1 MLLLFL
7 LFHVKLMEGCADDA
21 CQALPTCLLYEA
33 CLGPTS
39 CLQVGTLVHQIS
51 TAAVRNADDK
61 SASPAVEFMRE
72 AHLPVL
78 RRLFELGSADVPDQ
92 TLADAL
98 HCLLTAMM
106 PAGSDGNMSA
116 LYLDKATL
124 EGDTAFDDQPV
135 ARLLF
140 ATAAAA
146 HCNADC
152 NAALAVRMADAVKAA
167 KLDAAKPSRLLMP
180 IVDVA
185 HKVCLSKAAPGNG
198 ALGCICREALCTTVW
213 KSSSEGEKHDVLVQ
227 KLLALL
233 RSETGCI
240 RVRLGDDTAE
250 WGTMRDLCNSTTEA
264 QLNNSAAISLS
275 HVNKEGNAECTAGR
289 VQVLQ
294 LLRHLP
300 HLKRLNISAERNF
313 IGNQEAAA
321 LSDTLRHS
329 TLQVLCFARTA
340 RLYAGFLA
348 C

>member
-33 CLGPTS
+33 CLRPTS

-51 TAAVRNADDK
+51 TAAVRNADDN
-61 SASPAVEFMRE
+61 SASPALEFMRE

-98 HCLLTAMM
+98 HSLMTAML
-106 PAGSDGNMSA
+106 PAGSDGAMSA
-116 LYLDKATL
+116 LYLDMATL

-167 KLDAAKPSRLLMP
+167 KLDAAKPSRLLRP

-198 ALGCICREALCTTVW
+198 ALGCVCREALCTTVCKSSIVFKSGGTQPSGPSRGLELGW
-213 KSSSEGEKHDVLVQ
+213 SSSEGEKHDVLVQ

-233 RSETGCI
+233 RSETRFI
-240 RVRLGDDTAE
+240 RVQLGDDTAE
-250 WGTMRDLCNSTTEA
+250 WDTMGVLCNSTTEA

-275 HVNKEGNAECTAGR
+275 HVTKEGRQC
-289 VQVLQ
+289 
-294 LLRHLP
+294 
-300 HLKRLNISAERNF
+300 
-313 IGNQEAAA
+313 
-321 LSDTLRHS
+321 
-329 TLQVLCFARTA
+329 
-340 RLYAGFLA
+340 
-348 C
+348 